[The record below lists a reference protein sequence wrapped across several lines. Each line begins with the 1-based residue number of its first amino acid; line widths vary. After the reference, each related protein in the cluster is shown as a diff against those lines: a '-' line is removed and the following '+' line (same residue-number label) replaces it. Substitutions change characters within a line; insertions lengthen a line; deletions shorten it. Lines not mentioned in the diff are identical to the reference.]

1 MNAAGSLFIISAP
14 SGTGKTSLVAA
25 VCEQVQHIKKSISHT
40 TRPMRPGE
48 EDGVHYNFVSIAEF
62 NQILAGDVFLEHAE
76 VFGNFYGTSRDWV
89 LSTLKQGTDV
99 ILEIDWQG
107 AQQIRK
113 KMPDAIAIFIL
124 PPSSQ
129 ILQERLISRKQDDQQ
144 KIVQRLQQAKVEVSH
159 YTEYDYLII
168 NDDFTLALQQLI
180 EIISAARLRVS
191 RQQQVWQPLIS
202 ELVTS

>member
-14 SGTGKTSLVAA
+14 SGTGKTSLVTA
-25 VCEQVQHIKKSISHT
+25 VCKELPHIKKSISHT
-40 TRPMRPGE
+40 TRPMRDGE
-48 EDGVHYNFVSIAEF
+48 VNGVHYNFVTKDEF
-62 NQILAGDVFLEHAE
+62 KKILATDVFLEHAE
-76 VFGNFYGTSRDWV
+76 VFGNYYGTSRDWV
-89 LSTLKQGTDV
+89 LSTLKQGIDV

-107 AQQIRK
+107 ALQIRK

-124 PPSSQ
+124 PPSSAT
-129 ILQERLISRKQDDQQ
+129 LRDRLTNRNQDDQQ

-159 YTEYDYLII
+159 YTEYDYLLV

-191 RQQQVWQPLIS
+191 HQELVWQSLIN
-202 ELVTS
+202 ELVKP